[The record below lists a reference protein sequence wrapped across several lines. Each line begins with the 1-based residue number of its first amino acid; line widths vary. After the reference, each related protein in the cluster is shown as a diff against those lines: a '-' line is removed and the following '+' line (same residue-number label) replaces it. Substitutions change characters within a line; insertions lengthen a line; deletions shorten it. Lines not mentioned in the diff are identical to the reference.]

1 LPLQSIPRLPW
12 SRLPGSF
19 PPALST
25 TVLMEKGR
33 AALQG
38 ITARTGRA
46 TPHSAV
52 LLS

>member
-1 LPLQSIPRLPW
+1 
-12 SRLPGSF
+12 
-19 PPALST
+19 
-25 TVLMEKGR
+25 MEKGR